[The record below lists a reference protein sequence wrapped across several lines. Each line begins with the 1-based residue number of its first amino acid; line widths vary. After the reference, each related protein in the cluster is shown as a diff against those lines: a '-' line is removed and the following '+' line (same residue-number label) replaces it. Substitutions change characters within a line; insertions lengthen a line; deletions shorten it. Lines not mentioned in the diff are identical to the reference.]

1 MNMLA
6 KTEHVE
12 ETSRSTVYART
23 GACLFGLLAVGAILL
38 FGLNSRGEARSKE
51 VEVAIRPDL
60 PAAAAALA
68 FADDKPEPGTGTLR
82 GVITFKGTAPKR
94 KVIVP
99 KDDPKIQ
106 KEEDRKVCAA
116 DDLLSDELLVNEK
129 DNGVANVFI
138 YLQKAPSG
146 YKAPAPPEEPAVFD
160 QKGCRFVPHA
170 LFVRTHQKV
179 LVKSGDPIVH
189 NTHTNPVRNTG
200 FNQAIKPEE
209 RDGVALKYDKPE
221 TVPVKVVCDFHTWMR
236 GYHLVL
242 DHPFGAITDE
252 DGKFEIKGLPPG
264 SYEFAIWHES
274 GGGVY
279 LNRKQ
284 KVEIKADKV
293 TEEKLSFTA
302 AQFKVAN

>member
-1 MNMLA
+1 MNKFP
-6 KTEHVE
+6 KTETPRGTLYV
-12 ETSRSTVYART
+12 RT
-23 GACLFGLLAVGAILL
+23 GACLCALGTVGAILL
-38 FGLNSRGEARSKE
+38 FGLSSGGEARSNE
-51 VEVAIRPDL
+51 VQVAIRPHV
-60 PAAAAALA
+60 AVAAAALA

-82 GVITFKGTAPKR
+82 GVITFKGTPPKP

-99 KDDPKIQ
+99 KGDPKIQ

-116 DDLLSDELLVNEK
+116 DDLLSEELLVNEK
-129 DNGVANVFI
+129 DNGVANVFV
-138 YLQKAPSG
+138 YLQKAPAG
-146 YKAPAPPEEPAVFD
+146 YKAPPPPTEPAVQD
-160 QKGCRFVPHA
+160 QKGCRFIPHA
-170 LFVRTHQKV
+170 LLVRTHQKV

-209 RDGVALKYDKPE
+209 REGVDLKYDKPE

-264 SYEFAIWHES
+264 NYEFAIWHEA

-293 TEEKLSFTA
+293 TEEKLSFSE
-302 AQFKVAN
+302 AQFYKKAK